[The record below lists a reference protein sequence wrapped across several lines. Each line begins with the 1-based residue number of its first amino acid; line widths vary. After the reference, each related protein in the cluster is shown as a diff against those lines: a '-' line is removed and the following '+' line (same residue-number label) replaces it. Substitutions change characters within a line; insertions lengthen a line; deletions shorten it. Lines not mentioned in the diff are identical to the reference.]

1 MGLRPAIGAVNDP
14 LLGYLSDRT
23 RTRWGRR
30 IPYILFGAPLTFLC
44 FALVWSPP
52 LGGQPLATPYHAGV
66 FLYFAKR

>member
-1 MGLRPAIGAVNDP
+1 VGLRPAIGAVNDP

-30 IPYILFGAPLTFLC
+30 IPYILFGTPLLFLTFV
-44 FALVWSPP
+44 LVWSPP